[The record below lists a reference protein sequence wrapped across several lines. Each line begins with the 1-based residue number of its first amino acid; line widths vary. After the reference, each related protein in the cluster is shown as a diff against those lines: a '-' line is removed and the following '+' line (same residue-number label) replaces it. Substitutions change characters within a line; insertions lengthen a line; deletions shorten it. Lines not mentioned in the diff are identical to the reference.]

1 MQLTIFGAAGR
12 TGRHLV
18 GQALEAG
25 HSVTAFARNPGQIG
39 ADHPNLRIVAGD
51 VRDATKVAEAIAGV
65 DAVLSALGPAKDSGT
80 DLLQTAA
87 RNIVGAMQQHGVRR
101 LVYLTGAG
109 VKQPQDPPSLGAS
122 VMVPLLK
129 LISPQ
134 VLADSEAAV
143 TIVQESGLDWIVV
156 RAPRLG
162 DGPATEAYRTGYLR
176 GNFKQIPR
184 ADVAHFMLQQA
195 ADTKYV
201 REAPMVLV

>member
-1 MQLTIFGAAGR
+1 MNLTIFGAAGR
-12 TGRHLV
+12 TGRPLV
-18 GQALEAG
+18 QQALDAG
-25 HSVTAFARNPGQIG
+25 HDVTAFVRNPARIG
-39 ADHPNLRIVAGD
+39 IEHPRLRVVQGD
-51 VRDATKVAEAIAGV
+51 VRDAAKVAEAIAGA
-65 DAVLSALGPAKDSGT
+65 DAVLSALGPAKDSGN
-80 DLLQTAA
+80 DLLRTAA
-87 RNIVGAMQQHGVRR
+87 RNIVSAMQTHGVRR

-122 VMVPLLK
+122 VMVPLMK

-134 VLADSEAAV
+134 VLADSEEAV
-143 TIVQESGLDWIVV
+143 KTVQQSGLDWIVV

-162 DGPATEAYRTGYLR
+162 EGPATGSYRTGYLK

-195 ADTKYV
+195 TDTRYL